1 MLLGGL
7 SAAIYSVFG
16 RPVFGKHGVMFVM
29 VLAVGLRPVDADIAR
44 RHQRRP
50 DGLADVS
57 RNGWMA
63 VIFLGTLGAA
73 IQFSLFTWALRW
85 LPPSR
90 VVIYPTLNP
99 IVAIL
104 LASLFLGETVTP
116 VLIAGLVFVIGGI
129 FVAEPAR
136 GRCRGRRSANAKA

>member
-1 MLLGGL
+1 
-7 SAAIYSVFG
+7 
-16 RPVFGKHGVMFVM
+16 
-29 VLAVGLRPVDADIAR
+29 
-44 RHQRRP
+44 
-50 DGLADVS
+50 
-57 RNGWMA
+57 

-90 VVIYPTLNP
+90 VVIYLTLNP

-129 FVAEPAR
+129 FVAN
-136 GRCRGRRSANAKA
+136 RRAAGAGAAGPQTPKA

>member
-1 MLLGGL
+1 LGL
-7 SAAIYSVFG
+7 A
-16 RPVFGKHGVMFVM
+16 R
-29 VLAVGLRPVDADIAR
+29 VLIFLISRSFASMRGTRSAR
-44 RHQRRP
+44 RV
-50 DGLADVS
+50 A
-57 RNGWMA
+57 
-63 VIFLGTLGAA
+63 LGAA

-90 VVIYPTLNP
+90 VVIYLTLNP

-129 FVAEPAR
+129 FVAN
-136 GRCRGRRSANAKA
+136 RRAAAAGAGDPQTPKP